1 MTNARN
7 VQLHVSYNGMV
18 NSECEVEIE
27 KAFNTT
33 VHLSFQVMLVA
44 VNYFTSCSIPYRTH
58 GTLQSPSR

>member
-7 VQLHVSYNGMV
+7 VQLHISYNGMV

-33 VHLSFQVMLVA
+33 VHLSFQVMQSV
-44 VNYFTSCSIPYRTH
+44 TSLYLRFYLYRIH
-58 GTLQSPSR
+58 ERLL

>member
-7 VQLHVSYNGMV
+7 VQLHISYNGMV

-33 VHLSFQVMLVA
+33 VHLSFQVMQSVTSL
-44 VNYFTSCSIPYRTH
+44 YFRFNLYRIH
-58 GTLQSPSR
+58 ERLL

>member
-7 VQLHVSYNGMV
+7 VQLHISYNGMV

-33 VHLSFQVMLVA
+33 VHLSFQVMQSVTSL
-44 VNYFTSCSIPYRTH
+44 YFRFYLYRIH
-58 GTLQSPSR
+58 ERLL